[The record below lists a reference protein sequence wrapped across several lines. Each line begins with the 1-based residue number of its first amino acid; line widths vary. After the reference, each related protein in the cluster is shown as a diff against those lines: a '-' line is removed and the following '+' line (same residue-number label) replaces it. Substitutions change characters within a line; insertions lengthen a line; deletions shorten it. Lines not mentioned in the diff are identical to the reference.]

1 MSGRGA
7 QALMITWC
15 SARGSRRHRPS
26 SLSFSPPH
34 QRLARRIG
42 LGGVLL
48 AGAALAFPA
57 KDLGDALL
65 FDLGRTTV
73 SEWFQPRPLVVILIA
88 GLFILL
94 ALLVKW
100 GGSRALALALGDR
113 KVRKSALCAV
123 DFGPGLKSRPRLES

>member
-1 MSGRGA
+1 
-7 QALMITWC
+7 MINWC
-15 SARGSRRHRPS
+15 SARGPRRHRPA
-26 SLSFSPPH
+26 SLSSSPAY
-34 QRLARRIG
+34 QRVARWIG

-65 FDLGRTTV
+65 LDMGRTNV
-73 SEWFQPRPLVVILIA
+73 SEWFQPGPLVAILIA
-88 GLFILL
+88 GSFIGL

-100 GGSRALALALGDR
+100 GGGRALALALGDR
-113 KVRKSALCAV
+113 KVRRSAACAV

>member
-1 MSGRGA
+1 
-7 QALMITWC
+7 MINRC
-15 SARGSRRHRPS
+15 SARRPRRRRPA
-26 SLSFSPPH
+26 SLSSSPPH
-34 QRLARRIG
+34 QHVARWIG

-65 FDLGRTTV
+65 LEGRTTV
-73 SEWFQPRPLVVILIA
+73 SEWFQPGPLVAILIA
-88 GLFILL
+88 GLFIIL

-100 GGSRALALALGDR
+100 GGSRALALALSDR
-113 KVRKSALCAV
+113 KVRKSAACAI

>member
-1 MSGRGA
+1 MV
-7 QALMITWC
+7 TWC
-15 SARGSRRHRPS
+15 SARPRRRRTA
-26 SLSFSPPH
+26 SLSSSPPH
-34 QRLARRIG
+34 QRVARWIG

-65 FDLGRTTV
+65 LDPGRTTV
-73 SEWFQPRPLVVILIA
+73 SEWFQAGPLAIILIA
-88 GLFILL
+88 GLFIGL

-100 GGSRALALALGDR
+100 GGSRALALAMGDR
-113 KVRKSALCAV
+113 KVRKSAACSV